1 MVQHSCRRADFWAS
15 LRGPKEHLAKC
26 AAALDFDPLVV
37 CGSFRT
43 TGKPTCRPCRAA
55 FDNVGMADALEDWAA
70 DELEQLNSKER
81 QEWDAWQPGDG
92 DDGKRPRKKRCKK
105 AKKAPD
111 DAAAVPGDATQL
123 ACPSGAN
130 EGHGGPGGVSDS
142 QKQAAKAAAL
152 PGDATQLACP
162 SGANEGHGGRGGVS
176 DSQKQAANVAR
187 DVAPVGVADDR
198 RDRRDVLDRDRR
210 RDRDRGDRRDAD
222 GDGRRAGAHD
232 GRLRISVG
240 SVVLE
245 ENKQSAAKERARPQ
259 FWSVA
264 EFERRFDVKVD
275 SGTVCHHKGEQ
286 GVWAFSV
293 PANR

>member
-1 MVQHSCRRADFWAS
+1 M
-15 LRGPKEHLAKC
+15 AKC

-111 DAAAVPGDATQL
+111 DAAAV
-123 ACPSGAN
+123 
-130 EGHGGPGGVSDS
+130 
-142 QKQAAKAAAL
+142 

>member
-15 LRGPKEHLAKC
+15 LLGPKDRLAKC
-26 AAALDFDPLVV
+26 AAALDFEPFVV
-37 CGSFRT
+37 CGKFRT
-43 TGKPTCRPCRAA
+43 TGKPTCRPCREA
-55 FDNVGMADALEDWAA
+55 FDSVGMAVVLKAWAD
-70 DELEQLNSKER
+70 DELEHLNTKER

-105 AKKAPD
+105 VKKAPD
-111 DAAAVPGDATQL
+111 DAAAAPGDATQL

-130 EGHGGPGGVSDS
+130 EGHGGPGGDPDS
-142 QKQAAKAAAL
+142 QKQAAKAAAV
-152 PGDATQLACP
+152 PGDAAQLACP
-162 SGANEGHGGRGGVS
+162 SGANEGHGG
-176 DSQKQAANVAR
+176 
-187 DVAPVGVADDR
+187 
-198 RDRRDVLDRDRR
+198 RDVLDRDRR

-245 ENKQSAAKERARPQ
+245 ENKQSAAKKRARPQ

-275 SGTVCHHKGEQ
+275 SGTFCHHKGEQ

-293 PANR
+293 PADR